1 MSLLGVGL
9 WFEIA
14 VETSE
19 SDEARK
25 GDKEPLLVRLRSWC
39 SWQLSLTTDIWK

>member
-14 VETSE
+14 VETSG

-25 GDKEPLLVRLRSWC
+25 GDKEPLLVRLGSWC
-39 SWQLSLTTDIWK
+39 SWQLAAVPNN